1 MSPQS
6 LRDRFN
12 TSKEELAKLSLEF
25 NSEALPLLEKLY
37 NTSFWILLNKG
48 AAKKII
54 KQTFYE
60 AIENCDITKN
70 YADWKSWVQRIWM
83 REILEFYSSKE
94 NDTKTIF
101 DFIDLS
107 EVSLDDV
114 RKILNSSLIERELIK
129 LLEKLPAVL
138 RIPMI
143 MKEIHSLNYEKI
155 AELIDV
161 PDGVIA
167 TRIYRARKLLY
178 LFMKGDI
185 NYEEQKRI
193 GAQQSSSKLIFE
205 LRQCALLVDDE
216 LSSEQKAAFSKSATN
231 SNLFKAEIL
240 IQSEIKKYF
249 RNLSTDNP
257 VIKRIKAKIE
267 RKAIKRFGK
276 PNEPD
281 HSSSPS

>member
-12 TSKEELAKLSLEF
+12 TSKEELAKLGLEF

-70 YADWKSWVQRIWM
+70 YADWESWVHRIWM
-83 REILEFYSSKE
+83 REILEFSSSKE

-107 EVSLDDV
+107 EVNLDDV
-114 RKILNSSLIERELIK
+114 RNILNSSLIERELIK

-178 LFMKGDI
+178 LFMKGDF
-185 NYEEQKRI
+185 NYEERERI
-193 GAQQSSSKLIFE
+193 GAQQSSAKLIFE

-216 LSSEQKAAFSKSATN
+216 LTN
-231 SNLFKAEIL
+231 ELKVTFGVLNRDNDFYKAEIL
-240 IQSEIKKYF
+240 IQSGVKKF
-249 RNLSTDNP
+249 FVDLSTDNSK
-257 VIKRIKAKIE
+257 IKRIKAKIE

-281 HSSSPS
+281 HSLSPS

>member
-12 TSKEELAKLSLEF
+12 TSKEELAKLGLEF

-70 YADWKSWVQRIWM
+70 YADWESWVHRIWM

-114 RKILNSSLIERELIK
+114 RNILNSSLIERELIK

-216 LSSEQKAAFSKSATN
+216 LTN
-231 SNLFKAEIL
+231 ELKVTFGVLTRDNDFYKAEIL
-240 IQSEIKKYF
+240 SQSGVKKF
-249 RNLSTDNP
+249 FVDLSTDNSK
-257 VIKRIKAKIE
+257 IKRIKAKIE

-281 HSSSPS
+281 HSLSPS

>member
-12 TSKEELAKLSLEF
+12 TSKEELAKLGLEF
-25 NSEALPLLEKLY
+25 NSEALILLEKLY

-70 YADWKSWVQRIWM
+70 YADWESWVHRIWM

-114 RKILNSSLIERELIK
+114 RNILNSSLIERELIK

-216 LSSEQKAAFSKSATN
+216 LTN
-231 SNLFKAEIL
+231 ELKVTFGVLTRDNDFYKAEIL
-240 IQSEIKKYF
+240 SQSGVKKF
-249 RNLSTDNP
+249 FVDLSTDNSK
-257 VIKRIKAKIE
+257 IKRIKAKIE

-281 HSSSPS
+281 HSLSPS